1 MGGELLTQDASRA
14 EGSLRRSQGQAVE
27 QADAEGGAPASTHDK
42 LGQSLALSHLAELPA
57 LPGDELGQQELQQ
70 HEYAVH
76 LDSAMLTY
84 TPAPGRLASGGER
97 ANRFEDQGAKRK
109 IYVNK
114 EVSRVY
120 KACQQGWPGP
130 RARGRGRGTAACRTA
145 VVQFPASSPGKLSNP
160 GTHSRM
166 HSMR

>member
-1 MGGELLTQDASRA
+1 MNPGDSFPSCKMGGELLTQDASRA
-14 EGSLRRSQGQAVE
+14 EGALRPSEG
-27 QADAEGGAPASTHDK
+27 QADADGGGPGSSHDK

-57 LPGDELGQQELQQ
+57 LPGDELGQHELQQ

-84 TPAPGRLASGGER
+84 TPAVGNRLASGGER

-114 EVSRVY
+114 EVSRAY
-120 KACQQGWPGP
+120 KLCQPQ
-130 RARGRGRGTAACRTA
+130 RFAMDQC
-145 VVQFPASSPGKLSNP
+145 
-160 GTHSRM
+160 
-166 HSMR
+166 